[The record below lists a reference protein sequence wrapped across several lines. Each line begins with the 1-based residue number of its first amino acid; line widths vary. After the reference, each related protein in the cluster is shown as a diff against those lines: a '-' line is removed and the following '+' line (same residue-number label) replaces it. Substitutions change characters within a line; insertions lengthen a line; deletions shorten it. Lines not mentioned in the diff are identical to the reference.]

1 MSTDT
6 FDILFVVARP
16 AAGKSEIIDY
26 LKQTDKATRRRRF
39 HIGLFNVLDDFP
51 LLWSWF
57 EEDAILERM
66 GKPRLHTD
74 TEGYFQHEY
83 LWHVLIQRLILEYG
97 KLLRDRP
104 DYHDS
109 HTAIVEFA
117 RGVEHGGWQPAFA
130 QFPESMLG
138 RSAILYVDV
147 SWEESRRKNRR
158 RFNPERPDS
167 ILEHALPDRKLVRL
181 YKESD
186 WQMLSAAHPHFITVQ
201 GVQVPYVVFQN
212 EDDVT
217 SQRGAALGERL
228 QEVLGKLW
236 AIYVAQRS

>member
-1 MSTDT
+1 MSTNT
-6 FDILFVVARP
+6 FDILFLVARP

-39 HIGLFNVLDDFP
+39 CIGPFDVLDDFP
-51 LLWSWF
+51 MLWTWF
-57 EEDAILERM
+57 EEDEILERL

-74 TEGYFQHEY
+74 SQGYFKHEY

-97 KLLRDRP
+97 KLVRDRP
-104 DYHDS
+104 DYHDI
-109 HTAIVEFA
+109 HTTIVEFA
-117 RGVEHGGWQPAFA
+117 RGMEHGGWRIAFE
-130 QFPESMLG
+130 QFPETMLA
-138 RSAILYVDV
+138 RSAILYVNV

-167 ILEHALPDRKLVRL
+167 ILEHALPEQKLVRL

-186 WQMLSAAHPHFITVQ
+186 WQVFSAAHPHYITVK
-201 GVQVPYVVFQN
+201 GVQVPYAVFQN

-236 AIYVAQRS
+236 ALYEAQRP